1 MAEPPR
7 VTKFIPWVS
16 IVIFVANVAMF
27 AVEMARGADL
37 MWGPRPDKMMQLGG
51 NFGPITLDGEQ
62 WRLFTSMFLHYG
74 IIHLAANMLL
84 GLYQVGRGTEQA
96 FGHVRFA
103 VLYVVAGLGGSLASA
118 VRGHAV
124 SAGASGALFGLI
136 GGFLAF
142 ILVNRKRLDPDG
154 VRSTLINLGY
164 VIAINVWLG
173 FQAQGIDQAAHIGGL
188 VTGFVVG
195 IALELGMAPRANRLV
210 RAAIV
215 GALGLAAIG
224 GASFALGKPT
234 SARIAFDPGFK
245 DFADAEAKVLDR
257 WNALVKSK
265 PTDPEVA
272 KALETEIL
280 PQWEKAQVAYISA
293 GGSNPDLLEYINL
306 RHDGW
311 KLLADGID
319 TGDDAKINE
328 AKVKLDGA
336 EAVLRR
342 MGGKP

>member
-7 VTKFIPWVS
+7 VNKFIPWVS

-27 AVEMARGADL
+27 GVEMARGADL

-74 IIHLAANMLL
+74 IIHLAANMVM

-154 VRSTLINLGY
+154 VRSTLRSLAF

-195 IALELGMAPRANRLV
+195 IALELRMTPSANRLV

-215 GALGLAAIG
+215 GVLGLGAIG

-234 SARIAFDPGFK
+234 TARLAFDPGID
-245 DFADAEAKVLDR
+245 DFARVEAAVVDRWNQLMESHAPPEEQAKVL
-257 WNALVKSK
+257 
-265 PTDPEVA
+265 EQ
-272 KALETEIL
+272 EII
-280 PQWEKAQVAYISA
+280 PQWENGQVAYIAA
-293 GGSNPDLLEYINL
+293 GGDDQALLRRINE
-306 RHDGW
+306 RDAGW
-311 KLLADGID
+311 KLLLEGLRTHDAEKIEAGRQRIE
-319 TGDDAKINE
+319 DAK
-328 AKVKLDGA
+328 
-336 EAVLRR
+336 LR
-342 MGGKP
+342 